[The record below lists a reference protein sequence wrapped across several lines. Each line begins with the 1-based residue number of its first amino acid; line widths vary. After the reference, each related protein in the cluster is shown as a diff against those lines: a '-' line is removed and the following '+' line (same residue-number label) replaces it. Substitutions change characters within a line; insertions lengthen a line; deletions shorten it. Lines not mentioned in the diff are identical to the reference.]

1 MTYSKKTKDYIKATR
16 NYLVSQ
22 YGDVQPEWEMLLELL
37 KDDFELY
44 KRIMDIIEVQGIS
57 TAPQSKNPLLSTA
70 KDLQA
75 TMFKIIQ
82 HFGISPYSAA
92 KIKMSQP
99 DDTND
104 FIDNLLTD
112 DDN

>member
-16 NYLVSQ
+16 DYLVSQ
-22 YGDVQPEWEMLLELL
+22 YGSVQPEWEILLELL
-37 KDDFELY
+37 KDDFEMY
-44 KRIMDIIEVQGIS
+44 RRIMDIIEVQGIS
-57 TAPQSKNPLLSTA
+57 SAPSQKNSLLSTA

-99 DDTND
+99 DDTDD
-104 FIDNLLTD
+104 FIDNLTAD
-112 DDN
+112 DD